1 METVMSDGKEQAT
14 AAGIEALIARLRQEG
29 VDEGRAEAERIVDEA
44 ERRARVLVEKA
55 EAAAASVRKA
65 ASEEADRLRM
75 GGEQALKVA
84 MRDTVLELK
93 QILTVQFADQVRG
106 AVSTTAG
113 DEDLLKKMILA
124 VASRARDESALDTA
138 AALEIVLPRSAVGLE
153 DLRRNPEDL
162 REGSLSHFAAA
173 AASEMLRKGVTFT
186 RSRDESEGIRVV
198 LSDDGVTL
206 DLTDHAIAEVI
217 LRHLQPRFRALLE
230 GVVG

>member
-1 METVMSDGKEQAT
+1 MSDGKEQAT